1 MNIKTNTIIAAAIAA
16 LAVLMAA
23 AFGIA
28 TQTDPKASTT
38 TAQATTNQDDSE
50 ETARILA
57 RANTITLTGHNMRGI
72 WSWTIEADGKKV
84 AATTGELRANG
95 VQYTMTTT
103 NGNTI
108 SSTTGTATSA
118 TSAHIYDWNNQETGT
133 ITGEL
138 APATTLHAH
147 LNENTNTSPTI
158 DTITV
163 TSGLPT
169 KATINNAN
177 GEQACELSQEYV
189 NTPVWESVYTL
200 TCTNNA
206 TTTPDTGLNGITAVW
221 LSIHTI
227 NATR

>member
-1 MNIKTNTIIAAAIAA
+1 
-16 LAVLMAA
+16 
-23 AFGIA
+23 
-28 TQTDPKASTT
+28 
-38 TAQATTNQDDSE
+38 
-50 ETARILA
+50 
-57 RANTITLTGHNMRGI
+57 
-72 WSWTIEADGKKV
+72 
-84 AATTGELRANG
+84 
-95 VQYTMTTT
+95 MTTT

-200 TCTNNA
+200 NCTNNA

>member
-1 MNIKTNTIIAAAIAA
+1 MAGTTRRGEITARAQKRSPVTHHNRKRTVSRQNLLQTSISETIAA
-16 LAVLMAA
+16 
-23 AFGIA
+23 
-28 TQTDPKASTT
+28 
-38 TAQATTNQDDSE
+38 
-50 ETARILA
+50 
-57 RANTITLTGHNMRGI
+57 
-72 WSWTIEADGKKV
+72 
-84 AATTGELRANG
+84 
-95 VQYTMTTT
+95 
-103 NGNTI
+103 
-108 SSTTGTATSA
+108 
-118 TSAHIYDWNNQETGT
+118 
-133 ITGEL
+133 
-138 APATTLHAH
+138 
-147 LNENTNTSPTI
+147 
-158 DTITV
+158 